1 MSKEQHS
8 KLVES
13 YEHMLEELHDLFSTV
28 EDTVRPKLSTAI
40 ESIQQKSIEMG
51 KLTQDEA
58 EKVAGYL
65 KRDIHDMGQYVND
78 TGKELKDWFQFDLG
92 LIEDRM
98 EKMFTA
104 AADKTSVELM
114 KLKERAAEMGVWKT
128 GEITAPGTLVCKE
141 CGEKLH
147 FKKTAHIPP
156 CPKCHGSSFKR
167 SS

>member
-1 MSKEQHS
+1 MSKEEQN

-13 YEHMLEELHDLFSTV
+13 YEHMLEELHDLFSSV

-40 ESIQQKSIEMG
+40 ENIQQKTIEMG

-65 KRDIHDMGQYVND
+65 KRDVQDMGEYLNE
-78 TGKELKDWFQFDLG
+78 TGKEMKDWFKFDVD
-92 LIEDRM
+92 LIENRL

-104 AADKTSVELM
+104 AADKTSMELM
-114 KLKERAAEMGVWKT
+114 KFKERTAEMATWKT
-128 GEITAPGTLVCKE
+128 GEITAPGKLTCTE
-141 CGEKLH
+141 CGEELH

-156 CPKCHGSSFKR
+156 CPKCHGTSFKR